1 MTIRLYCYI
10 LLRLF
15 HVLYAVYSKGL
26 ILVKRTCIRSAC
38 TIFFFLIAYIQLVL
52 WLDHVPFR
60 STVKHD
66 HVLNRK
72 RILYIYYW
80 FLAKSFLILV
90 RFLGL
95 VQFVLY
101 TELYVSEA
109 LILILHIAW
118 TICYMNTQAESWIF
132 SFFQWVQSY
141 CVEFIILEGDNLTR
155 LFPGASLNWGGF
167 QLDSLH
173 LFGILTALIV
183 LPTVWLRD
191 LRVISCLSG
200 VKNYFCGV
208 FKLGDSIGCS
218 SKVLLFI
225 LQLVGSLQQC
235 W

>member
-1 MTIRLYCYI
+1 MGYSRRSPRHFTLCALLILAVSLKFKVTIRLYCYI

-26 ILVKRTCIRSAC
+26 ILVKRTCIRSSS
-38 TIFFFLIAYIQLVL
+38 TIFFFLIAYTQLVL

-90 RFLGL
+90 RFFGL

-109 LILILHIAW
+109 LTLILHIAW
-118 TICYMNTQAESWIF
+118 TICYEYPSRVLN
-132 SFFQWVQSY
+132 FF
-141 CVEFIILEGDNLTR
+141 
-155 LFPGASLNWGGF
+155 LFPMSAVILCGIYYFGG
-167 QLDSLH
+167 
-173 LFGILTALIV
+173 G
-183 LPTVWLRD
+183 
-191 LRVISCLSG
+191 
-200 VKNYFCGV
+200 
-208 FKLGDSIGCS
+208 
-218 SKVLLFI
+218 
-225 LQLVGSLQQC
+225 
-235 W
+235 